1 MLFVCVENAGR
12 SLMAEAFFKKYVPQK
27 RVCSAG
33 TQPAARP
40 NNIVVEVMREVG
52 IDIAKQRPRMLTNKM
67 IEDSTCIVNMG
78 CMDHESCPALLVD
91 CTSNWGMPDP
101 RGMDIKEVRK
111 VRDMIEC
118 KVKEMITILQ

>member
-12 SLMAEAFFKKYVPQK
+12 SLMAEVFFKKYASQK

-33 TQPAARP
+33 AQPAARP

-67 IEDSTCIVNMG
+67 IEDSTCIANMS
-78 CMDHESCPALLVD
+78 CIYHESCPAPLVD
-91 CTSNWGMPDP
+91 CTSDWDIPDP
-101 RGMDIKEVRK
+101 GAGI
-111 VRDMIEC
+111 
-118 KVKEMITILQ
+118 